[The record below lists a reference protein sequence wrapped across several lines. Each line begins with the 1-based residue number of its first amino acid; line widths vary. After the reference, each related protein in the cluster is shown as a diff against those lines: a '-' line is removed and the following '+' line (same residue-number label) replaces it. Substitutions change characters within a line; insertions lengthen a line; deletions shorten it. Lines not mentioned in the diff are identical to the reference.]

1 MITKKYKPT
10 TQKSLFHKDVVNHIR
25 KWIKMIDEYSEYK
38 KSVKQILFLYGPV
51 GCAKTVTIE
60 CLFKN
65 YNLIEIDSD
74 NIRSTDKVNEI
85 LQLVIGF
92 NEITLANIEKWNHKN
107 KNDKRNIVF
116 IDNIELCEKGIESFI
131 DSIYTKHK
139 IDTPI
144 ILVCNTYKYREIFA
158 NYKNCTFIEFKKP
171 SLLELTKLSNEINK
185 DYSLNLTKDNIKQ
198 LIEKSQYDI
207 RQLLFLLEQWNLGKS
222 NNASINQ
229 SFDNFLE
236 CIKLKHTD
244 KDLCDK
250 LEYLFNNKT
259 LYNFKEIFQIAS
271 SEPQVISNGIYQ
283 NYTDI
288 NLNMNNF
295 DSQDQLE
302 LIKNYSNIIDSISS
316 SNIIHNEIFDN
327 QNWSLYD
334 DYTIYSTM
342 IPSYYLKLN
351 SEIISRNSKNI
362 SSENTNTKSNFAPYK
377 DISYNFMNSFEE
389 VKKICVS
396 NIYSKKLNPNFKYT
410 NIINQES
417 CFIFVSMLIN
427 SINKLNE
434 YFDKNK
440 RGKNTTKKEKL
451 ELCNNITTGDS
462 VKTDDSVKTAL
473 DILVNN
479 IYYYKIFEID
489 IDDFL
494 INKSKYK
501 DDNILK
507 ENLNKIDLRVFKR
520 LLNIFTLDDS
530 HKIFKS
536 NVEISIQYK
545 ILQCLVED
553 VSLQPDKIIANINSI
568 ENMTINLDE
577 IWNIN

>member
-1 MITKKYKPT
+1 M
-10 TQKSLFHKDVVNHIR
+10 
-25 KWIKMIDEYSEYK
+25 
-38 KSVKQILFLYGPV
+38 
-51 GCAKTVTIE
+51 
-60 CLFKN
+60 
-65 YNLIEIDSD
+65 
-74 NIRSTDKVNEI
+74 
-85 LQLVIGF
+85 
-92 NEITLANIEKWNHKN
+92 
-107 KNDKRNIVF
+107 
-116 IDNIELCEKGIESFI
+116 
-131 DSIYTKHK
+131 
-139 IDTPI
+139 
-144 ILVCNTYKYREIFA
+144 
-158 NYKNCTFIEFKKP
+158 
-171 SLLELTKLSNEINK
+171 
-185 DYSLNLTKDNIKQ
+185 
-198 LIEKSQYDI
+198 
-207 RQLLFLLEQWNLGKS
+207 
-222 NNASINQ
+222 
-229 SFDNFLE
+229 
-236 CIKLKHTD
+236 
-244 KDLCDK
+244 
-250 LEYLFNNKT
+250 
-259 LYNFKEIFQIAS
+259 YNFKEIFQIAS